1 MLQRL
6 LDDVRGGTRILTKSP
21 GLCATAGLLIA
32 LVIGGNTTVYSMLN
46 GAIRSPAPGVTA
58 RDIVAFGLVGHPA
71 APYFDYTDY
80 RLYASETRTLRS
92 LAAWGF
98 ARTALETPAG
108 TYLLQLSPVT
118 TNYFDTLGITLG
130 SGRPFTA
137 DDDRPGAPL
146 VAIISDAI
154 WQTHFAR
161 SAAAVGSRI
170 TIDGRP
176 ATVVGIGPPRFA
188 GPLSGEWTDLW
199 VPLHGF
205 DPQVAETDVVMIGRL
220 GAGSSVGQVRA
231 EFATLRSRL
240 EAAAPRAR
248 GGPTER
254 NCPPQCERAP
264 VLVTPYSASA
274 GGFLPAFER
283 EVLAIF
289 SIVTF
294 LTLAVVGANVA
305 NLMLARAMA
314 RQREAAVRQSLGA
327 SRARLV
333 RLVVIEG
340 LAISAVAGVLALIVA
355 GWAAAFIPAL
365 LPVQQRGTMPIDFS
379 PDWRV
384 AAYAAV
390 LTLVGTLLSSLL
402 PALRTWKHNAL
413 PLLKDGSH
421 TATAGRSRVSRGLV
435 VLQLA
440 FSVLLLTA
448 AGLAYRSGT
457 LMTTDVGF
465 DTKNVLLVNV
475 GTAAAVQS
483 SAENVLLLDR
493 IRERLAT
500 APTVESASYRK
511 GSWSAWNRR
520 EVRAESSARPVQV
533 TQLTIGDE
541 YFETLGLA
549 LISGRHLAA
558 RGDGALGGGA
568 VVSAALAA
576 ELFPGRSPL
585 GRTLQVE
592 GGQRPV
598 EIVGI
603 APDVYYT
610 GFAQVTPQG
619 PDPRPFYVFLRD
631 RPSANPAD
639 RPSSFDT
646 TTFYLRHRGQLDAAA
661 GAVPGIL
668 RDIDRRVALA
678 STSTLESVLEQ
689 RAISTTMISTLLLI
703 FASMS
708 LLIAG
713 IGQYAVV
720 TFDMRRRTRDFGV
733 RIALGASGRDI
744 VGSVLR
750 EGSGLTAIGLTVG
763 FALSVGLA
771 TALRGLLF
779 GVAPTDAPTYGGV
792 FALLAGVSLLASY
805 VPARRA
811 SRIDPVQALRQE

>member
-6 LDDVRGGTRILTKSP
+6 LDDVRDGLRVLTKSP
-21 GLCATAGLLIA
+21 GLSITAGLLIA

-46 GAIRSPAPGVTA
+46 GAIRRPAPGVTA
-58 RDIVAFGLVGHPA
+58 PDIVAFGLVGHPA

-80 RLYASETRTLRS
+80 RLYAAETRTLRS

-108 TYLLQLSPVT
+108 TYLLQLSPIT

-137 DDDRPGAPL
+137 EDDRPGAPL

-161 SAAAVGSRI
+161 SAAAVGARI

-188 GPLSGEWTDLW
+188 GPLSGEWTDVW
-199 VPLHGF
+199 VPLHSF
-205 DPQVAETDVVMIGRL
+205 DTQIAESDVVMIGRL
-220 GAGSSVGQVRA
+220 GTGSSVAQVRA

-240 EAAAPRAR
+240 EATAPRVR

-264 VLVTPYSASA
+264 VLVMPYSASA
-274 GGFLPAFER
+274 GGFLPAYER
-283 EVLAIF
+283 EVVAIF
-289 SIVTF
+289 SIVTL

-305 NLMLARAMA
+305 NLMLARAVA
-314 RQREAAVRQSLGA
+314 RQRETAVRQSLGA
-327 SRARLV
+327 SRGRLV

-340 LAISAVAGVLALIVA
+340 LAISAVAGVLALVIA
-355 GWAAAFIPAL
+355 GWAASFIPTL
-365 LPVQQRGTMPIDFS
+365 LPQQRGTMPIDFS

-402 PALRTWKHNAL
+402 PALRTWKQNVL
-413 PLLKDGSH
+413 PLLKDGAH
-421 TATAGRSRVSRGLV
+421 TATAGRSRISGGLV

-448 AGLAYRSGT
+448 AGLAYRSGS
-457 LMTTDVGF
+457 LMTTEIGF
-465 DTKNVLLVNV
+465 DTNNILLVNV

-493 IRERLAT
+493 IRERLAM
-500 APTVESASYRK
+500 APNVASASYVK
-511 GSWSAWNRR
+511 GPSNAWNRR
-520 EVRAESSARPVQV
+520 EARADRSANPVRV
-533 TQLTIGDE
+533 TQLTIGDR
-541 YFETLGLA
+541 YFETLDVS
-549 LISGRHLAA
+549 LISGRVAV

-568 VVSAALAA
+568 VISAGLAA
-576 ELFPGRSPL
+576 ELFPGTNAL
-585 GRTLQVE
+585 GRTLLVDAEPRQ
-592 GGQRPV
+592 V

-610 GFAQVTPQG
+610 GFAQVAPQG
-619 PDPRPFYVFLRD
+619 PDSRPFYVFLRD
-631 RPSANPAD
+631 RPNVNPAA

-646 TTFYLRHRGQLDAAA
+646 TTFYLRHRGRLDAAA

-668 RDIDRRVALA
+668 ADVDRRVALA
-678 STSTLESVLEQ
+678 STSTLESVLEG
-689 RAISTTMISTLLLI
+689 RAMSTRMISTLLMI

-708 LLIAG
+708 LLIAA

-720 TFDMRRRTRDFGV
+720 AFNMRRRTRDFGV

-744 VGSVLR
+744 LGSVMR
-750 EGSGLTAIGLTVG
+750 ETSALTTAGLAVG
-763 FALSVGLA
+763 FALSAALA
-771 TALRGLLF
+771 TALRAVLF
-779 GVAPTDAPTYGGV
+779 GVTPTDAPTYAAV
-792 FALLAGVSLLASY
+792 FALLAAVSLFASY